1 MPAIIVTGTDT
12 DIGKT
17 VFAAGLTARL
27 NATYWKPIQ
36 SGLEGETDRQTV
48 ARLTGRPTLPEAA
61 VFRLPASPH
70 IAAAAEGRRI
80 DETGLILPA
89 LRPLVVEGAGGLM
102 VPLNDDATMLDLFAR
117 WRAPVILCAR
127 TSLGTINHSLLSL
140 MALAARGIPVLG
152 VAFIGDPEPE
162 VETTIARIGGARHLG
177 RLPRLATLTPE
188 TLRTAFDAAFP
199 AGVFD
204 LPDGAD
210 R

>member
-1 MPAIIVTGTDT
+1 
-12 DIGKT
+12 
-17 VFAAGLTARL
+17 
-27 NATYWKPIQ
+27 
-36 SGLEGETDRQTV
+36 
-48 ARLTGRPTLPEAA
+48 
-61 VFRLPASPH
+61 
-70 IAAAAEGRRI
+70 
-80 DETGLILPA
+80 
-89 LRPLVVEGAGGLM
+89 M
-102 VPLNDDATMLDLFAR
+102 VPLNNDATMLDLFAR

-162 VETTIARIGGARHLG
+162 VETTIARIGGVRHLG